1 MSDIAIHAEGLS
13 KQYRIGLLKE
23 KYPTLRERLSS
34 AATGPVLAARRAL
47 RSRPGAVHEPPRR
60 DAIWAIKDVSFQ
72 IKQGSV
78 LGLIGANGAGKSTL
92 LKVLSRI
99 TEPTEGLVDI
109 YGRAASLLEVGTGF
123 HPELTG
129 RENIYLNSA
138 ILGMR
143 RVEVKR
149 KFDEIV
155 SFAEVERFID
165 TPVKFFSTGMYM
177 RLAFAVAAH
186 LDPDILLVDEVL
198 AVGDAAFQRKCL
210 GKMSDV
216 ARSGRTVVFVSH
228 NMGAI
233 AKMCNEAMVLEH
245 GSIRFMGGAQAGIHF
260 YNEMVLARGG
270 DGTERAPH
278 VLYVD
283 DPSVQPSR
291 RDFRISR
298 IEVLDADGQPKPVVG
313 TWDPIIIRVTYQAQ
327 RRLERAAVA
336 LEISAADGPRM
347 LVMST
352 QPDSN
357 QELVFEPG
365 EHSVDCIIDSLP
377 LASGDYII
385 GAGLGIPNV
394 EWLWYE
400 PSLARLFV
408 AERDVYGS
416 GRAPVTSRALIAVPH
431 AWRILS

>member
-1 MSDIAIHAEGLS
+1 M
-13 KQYRIGLLKE
+13 
-23 KYPTLRERLSS
+23 
-34 AATGPVLAARRAL
+34 
-47 RSRPGAVHEPPRR
+47 
-60 DAIWAIKDVSFQ
+60 
-72 IKQGSV
+72 
-78 LGLIGANGAGKSTL
+78 
-92 LKVLSRI
+92 
-99 TEPTEGLVDI
+99 VDI

-155 SFAEVERFID
+155 SFAEVEQFID
-165 TPVKFFSTGMYM
+165 TPVKFYSSGMYM

-198 AVGDAAFQRKCL
+198 AVGDATFQRKCL

-233 AKMCNEAMVLEH
+233 AKMCNEAIVLEH
-245 GSIRFMGGAQAGIHF
+245 GTIRFMGGAQAGIHF
-260 YNEMVLARGG
+260 YNELVLSRGE
-270 DGTERAPH
+270 DGTDRAPH

-283 DPSVQPSR
+283 DPAVQPSR
-291 RDFRISR
+291 NEFRVTRVEI
-298 IEVLDADGQPKPVVG
+298 LDARGQPKPVVG
-313 TWDPIIIRVTYQAQ
+313 TWDPLTIRVTYRAQ
-327 RRLERAAVA
+327 RRLERASVA
-336 LEISAADGPRM
+336 LEICSADGPRM
-347 LVMST
+347 MVMST

-365 EHSVDCIIDSLP
+365 EHSVDCVIDSLP
-377 LASGDYII
+377 LASGDYIV
-385 GAGLGIPNV
+385 GAGLAIPNV

-416 GRAPVTSRALIAVPH
+416 GKAPLASRALIAVPH